1 MKSPRKTH
9 NLFGNHIFL
18 KLFCFEMSSKKVQA
32 VRPVSLS
39 LVRMCLFRVY
49 FFPKLFFTAHITSPA
64 PKFEN
69 VNTTKC
75 QQLQKNVVTKQNVSF
90 RGLFLTN
97 FYFTLT
103 KVWWPDFYTIECVN
117 SQYFAQRNQVKLIWF
132 DLRRTIQTTEEG
144 I

>member
-1 MKSPRKTH
+1 MCKFSILPKVERALVMSLKVVWNITKSGTSPGTCNCKLDCAKVEMKSPRKTH

-18 KLFCFEMSSKKVQA
+18 KLFCFDMSSKKVQA
-32 VRPVSLS
+32 VTPVSLS

-75 QQLQKNVVTKQNVSF
+75 QQLQKNVVTKQIVCFS
-90 RGLFLTN
+90 
-97 FYFTLT
+97 
-103 KVWWPDFYTIECVN
+103 
-117 SQYFAQRNQVKLIWF
+117 
-132 DLRRTIQTTEEG
+132 RTFHF
-144 I
+144 

>member
-49 FFPKLFFTAHITSPA
+49 FFPELSFTAHITSPA

-97 FYFTLT
+97 FYFKPPQNDCLET
-103 KVWWPDFYTIECVN
+103 WTIKI
-117 SQYFAQRNQVKLIWF
+117 S
-132 DLRRTIQTTEEG
+132 
-144 I
+144 

>member
-49 FFPKLFFTAHITSPA
+49 FFPKLFFTAHITSLTQ
-64 PKFEN
+64 KFEN

-97 FYFTLT
+97 FYFII
-103 KVWWPDFYTIECVN
+103 PNNIMHEGGNFII
-117 SQYFAQRNQVKLIWF
+117 RNNDINYLFHRLCTQL
-132 DLRRTIQTTEEG
+132 
-144 I
+144 